1 MCIFAKS
8 SRNLVEQQ
16 PLFLIILWHYN
27 LKDNCPDSRIGLEVV
42 FCAICCK
49 VECLYYCLYCLY
61 WLVGLATISYGHN
74 FVIHK
79 LFLISVIRWPT
90 WFDIPWS
97 SFLWISPICSGA
109 PKDQSSQFHRHLKKA
124 APTRRSTSNIIEIR
138 LDPNR
143 HALKRLFYWSYCF

>member
-1 MCIFAKS
+1 M
-8 SRNLVEQQ
+8 V
-16 PLFLIILWHYN
+16 
-27 LKDNCPDSRIGLEVV
+27 
-42 FCAICCK
+42 
-49 VECLYYCLYCLY
+49 Y

-109 PKDQSSQFHRHLKKA
+109 PKARAQSCSQFHRHLKKA
-124 APTRRSTSNIIEIR
+124 VLGRSTSNIIEIR
-138 LDPNR
+138 LDQTDMLWNDFYIDPIVFRGITTVLILSAGRLPLGDFHHPKSIVDFTFCLVKSSQIKSSQLNSK
-143 HALKRLFYWSYCF
+143 AKRQAFK